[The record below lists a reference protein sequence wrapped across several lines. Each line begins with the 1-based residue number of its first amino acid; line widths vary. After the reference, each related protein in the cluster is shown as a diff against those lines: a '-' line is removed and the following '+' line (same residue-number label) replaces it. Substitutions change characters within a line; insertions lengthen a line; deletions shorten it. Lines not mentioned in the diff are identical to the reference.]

1 MTEWICALK
10 IKMLVKGL
18 EDKERV
24 PRGPEILRKS
34 LNDRQKTSSPK
45 KRKSQPQIRTT
56 KIPRK
61 HSSAS
66 RAAPSSEATDA
77 MSKRNRRHRD

>member
-1 MTEWICALK
+1 MTKRICAFK
-10 IKMLVKGL
+10 RKMLVTGL
-18 EDKERV
+18 EDKKRV

-34 LNDRQKTSSPK
+34 LKDRQKISSPE
-45 KRKSQPQIRTT
+45 KRKSQPPIRT
-56 KIPRK
+56 KKVPRK

-77 MSKRNRRHRD
+77 MSKRNRFHGD